1 MTSEQFKSLKVG
13 DTLYGFH
20 RGSHFAVRIAE
31 IHENDSMTVSYASG
45 ERKWWSKTHI
55 RKYYRLHF

>member
-31 IHENDSMTVSYASG
+31 IYSNGGMAFTYASG
-45 ERKWWSKTHI
+45 ARKWWSKTHI